1 MPKADHSESSK
12 SRQPKAE
19 SDSEKKSRKKSRM
32 VTEEEWS
39 GLVEDAKRFKE
50 RHKDTFRRLS
60 RGE

>member
-12 SRQPKAE
+12 SRQPEAE
-19 SDSEKKSRKKSRM
+19 SDSEKKSRM

-39 GLVEDAKRFKE
+39 GLVKDAKRFKE
-50 RHKDTFRRLS
+50 RHEDTFRRLS

>member
-1 MPKADHSESSK
+1 MPEADHSESSK

-19 SDSEKKSRKKSRM
+19 SDSEKKSRT

-39 GLVEDAKRFKE
+39 GLVKDAKRFKE

>member
-19 SDSEKKSRKKSRM
+19 SDSEKKSRM

-39 GLVEDAKRFKE
+39 GLVKDAKRFKE
-50 RHKDTFRRLS
+50 RHKDTFRQLS

>member
-19 SDSEKKSRKKSRM
+19 SDSEKKSRM

-39 GLVEDAKRFKE
+39 DLVKDAKRFKE
-50 RHKDTFRRLS
+50 RHEDTFRRLS